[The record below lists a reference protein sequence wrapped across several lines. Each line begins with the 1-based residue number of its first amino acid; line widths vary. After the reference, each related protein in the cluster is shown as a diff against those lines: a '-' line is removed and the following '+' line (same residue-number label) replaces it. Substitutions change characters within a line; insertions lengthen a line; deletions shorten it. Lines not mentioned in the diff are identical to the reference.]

1 MEKSDLIYMI
11 MDNALVYGINLP
23 GDFNLQQH
31 LEKFNDDIIKMVA
44 GFNQKFLEHFLI
56 ISKGKDQKE
65 LEEPLKKMEKI
76 SYMIGPLGNLNYLR
90 DDQLEHILTKMGP
103 LKLDDITEQNIMKI
117 ADEHLEAQ
125 FGGGGYS
132 QGQALEGQLAS
143 AAFYLQGLGYSNVEI
158 EAKLDEVRKNPSQLD
173 ALFNLPEKETM
184 SISMDLEPGGAP
196 SGTRARR
203 ESPVE
208 LEQSVDAEKA
218 MENYIESIKQDIS
231 KERADKVAEIMA
243 EIKES
248 VKDLMNESYEKVF
261 ALIHPDRLK
270 RAARMLKSTKR
281 KSKRPKLII
290 EWYFCS
296 HLLENISFKVEHW
309 QVSAQSGHGQAGV
322 YTAGI
327 NFSRYDPI
335 VKEFNDNKLTKVV
348 NIMRRILQTPSK
360 KAIQKLGQDLVAETG
375 FDEHLY
381 FTD

>member
-11 MDNALVYGINLP
+11 VDNVLVYGISLP
-23 GDFNLQQH
+23 EDFNLSEH
-31 LEKFNDDIIKMVA
+31 LEQFNDDIIKMVA

-65 LEEPLKKMEKI
+65 LDAPLKKMEKI

-90 DDQLEHILTKMGP
+90 DDQFEHILTKMGP
-103 LKLDDITEQNIMKI
+103 LKLEDITEQNVMKI

-132 QGQALEGQLAS
+132 QGAALEGQLAS
-143 AAFYLQGLGYSNVEI
+143 ASFYLQGLGYGSQEI
-158 EAKLDEVRKNPSQLD
+158 EAKLDEVRKNPSTLD
-173 ALFNLPEKETM
+173 ALFNLPEKEIM
-184 SISMDLEPGGAP
+184 SISMDLQPGNA
-196 SGTRARR
+196 SGPRARR
-203 ESPVE
+203 EGPVE
-208 LEQSVDAEKA
+208 LEQSVDSEKA
-218 MENYIESIKQDIS
+218 IEGYIDSIKQDIS
-231 KERADKVAEIMA
+231 KERADKIAVIMA
-243 EIKES
+243 EIKEY
-248 VKDLMNESYEKVF
+248 VKDLMTESYEKVF

-270 RAARMLKSTKR
+270 RAARILKDSKR
-281 KSKRPKLII
+281 KSKRPKLVM
-290 EWYFCS
+290 EWFFCS
-296 HLLENISFKVEHW
+296 HLIENIEVKTEHW

-327 NFSRYDPI
+327 SFSRYDPI
-335 VKEFNDNKLTKVV
+335 VKDFNDNKLTKVV

-360 KAIQKLGQDLVAETG
+360 KAIQKLAQDLVAETG

>member
-11 MDNALVYGINLP
+11 VDNVLVYGISLP
-23 GDFNLQQH
+23 EDFNLSEH
-31 LEKFNDDIIKMVA
+31 LEQFNDDIIKMVA

-65 LEEPLKKMEKI
+65 LDAPLKKMEKI

-90 DDQLEHILTKMGP
+90 DEQFEHILTKMGP
-103 LKLDDITEQNIMKI
+103 LKLEDITEQNVMKI

-132 QGQALEGQLAS
+132 QGAALEGQLAS
-143 AAFYLQGLGYSNVEI
+143 ASFYLQGLGYANVEI

-173 ALFNLPEKETM
+173 ALFNLPEKEIM
-184 SISMDLEPGGAP
+184 SISMDLQPGNA
-196 SGTRARR
+196 SGPRARR
-203 ESPVE
+203 EGPVE
-208 LEQSVDAEKA
+208 LEQSVDSEKA
-218 MENYIESIKQDIS
+218 IEGYIDSIKQDIS
-231 KERADKVAEIMA
+231 KERADKIAVIMA
-243 EIKES
+243 EIKEY
-248 VKDLMNESYEKVF
+248 VKDLMTESYEKVF

-270 RAARMLKSTKR
+270 RAARILKDSKR
-281 KSKRPKLII
+281 KSKRPKLVM
-290 EWYFCS
+290 EWFFCS
-296 HLLENISFKVEHW
+296 HLIENIEVKTEHW

-327 NFSRYDPI
+327 SFSRYDPI
-335 VKEFNDNKLTKVV
+335 VKDFNDNKLTKVV

-360 KAIQKLGQDLVAETG
+360 KAIQKLAQDLVAETG

>member
-11 MDNALVYGINLP
+11 VDNVLVYGISLP
-23 GDFNLQQH
+23 EDFNLSEH
-31 LEKFNDDIIKMVA
+31 LEQFNDDIIKMVA

-65 LEEPLKKMEKI
+65 LDAPLKKMEKI

-90 DDQLEHILTKMGP
+90 DDQFEHILTKMGP
-103 LKLDDITEQNIMKI
+103 LKLEDITEQNVMKI

-132 QGQALEGQLAS
+132 QGAALEGQLAS
-143 AAFYLQGLGYSNVEI
+143 ASFYLQGLGYANVEI

-173 ALFNLPEKETM
+173 ALFNLPEKEIM
-184 SISMDLEPGGAP
+184 SISMDLQPGNA
-196 SGTRARR
+196 SGPRARR
-203 ESPVE
+203 EGPVE
-208 LEQSVDAEKA
+208 LEQSVDSEKA
-218 MENYIESIKQDIS
+218 IEGYIDSIKQDIS
-231 KERADKVAEIMA
+231 KERADKIAVIMA
-243 EIKES
+243 EIKEY
-248 VKDLMNESYEKVF
+248 VKDLMDENYEKVF

-270 RAARMLKSTKR
+270 RAARILKDSKR
-281 KSKRPKLII
+281 KSKRPKLVM
-290 EWYFCS
+290 EWFFCS
-296 HLLENISFKVEHW
+296 HLIENIEVKTEHW

-327 NFSRYDPI
+327 SFSRYDPI
-335 VKEFNDNKLTKVV
+335 VKDFNDNKLTKVV

-360 KAIQKLGQDLVAETG
+360 KAIQKLAQDLVAETG

>member
-11 MDNALVYGINLP
+11 VDNVLVYGISLP
-23 GDFNLQQH
+23 EDFNLSEH
-31 LEKFNDDIIKMVA
+31 LEQFNDDIIKMVA

-65 LEEPLKKMEKI
+65 LDAPLKKMEKI

-90 DDQLEHILTKMGP
+90 DEQFEHILSKMGP
-103 LKLDDITEQNIMKI
+103 LKLEDITEQNVMKI

-132 QGQALEGQLAS
+132 QGAALEGQLAS
-143 AAFYLQGLGYSNVEI
+143 ASFYLQGLGYANVEI

-173 ALFNLPEKETM
+173 ALFNLPEKEIM
-184 SISMDLEPGGAP
+184 SISMDLQPGNA
-196 SGTRARR
+196 SGPRARR
-203 ESPVE
+203 EGPVE
-208 LEQSVDAEKA
+208 LEQSVDSEKA
-218 MENYIESIKQDIS
+218 IEGYIDSIKQDIS
-231 KERADKVAEIMA
+231 KERADKIAVIMA
-243 EIKES
+243 EIKEY
-248 VKDLMNESYEKVF
+248 VKDLMDENYEKVF

-270 RAARMLKSTKR
+270 RAARILKDSKR
-281 KSKRPKLII
+281 KSKRPKLVVERI
-290 EWYFCS
+290 FCS
-296 HLLENISFKVEHW
+296 HLIENIEVKTEHW
-309 QVSAQSGHGQAGV
+309 QVSAHSGHGQAGV

-327 NFSRYDPI
+327 SFSRYDPI
-335 VKEFNDNKLTKVV
+335 VKDFNDNKLTKVV

-360 KAIQKLGQDLVAETG
+360 KAIQKLAQDLVAETG

>member
-11 MDNALVYGINLP
+11 VDNVLVYGISLP
-23 GDFNLQQH
+23 EDFNLSEH
-31 LEKFNDDIIKMVA
+31 LEQFNDDIIKMVA

-65 LEEPLKKMEKI
+65 LDAPLKKMEKI

-90 DDQLEHILTKMGP
+90 DDQFEHILTKMGP
-103 LKLDDITEQNIMKI
+103 LKLEDITEQNVMKI

-132 QGQALEGQLAS
+132 QGAALEGQLAS
-143 AAFYLQGLGYSNVEI
+143 ASFYLQGLGYANVEI

-173 ALFNLPEKETM
+173 ALFNLPEKEIM
-184 SISMDLEPGGAP
+184 SISMDLQPGNA
-196 SGTRARR
+196 SGPRARR
-203 ESPVE
+203 EGPVE
-208 LEQSVDAEKA
+208 LEQSVDSEKA
-218 MENYIESIKQDIS
+218 IEGYIDSIKQDIS
-231 KERADKVAEIMA
+231 KERADKIAVIMA
-243 EIKES
+243 EIKEY
-248 VKDLMNESYEKVF
+248 VKDLMTESYEKVF

-270 RAARMLKSTKR
+270 RAARILKDSKR
-281 KSKRPKLII
+281 KSKRPKLVM
-290 EWYFCS
+290 EWFFCS
-296 HLLENISFKVEHW
+296 HLIENIEVKTEHW

-327 NFSRYDPI
+327 SFSRYDPI
-335 VKEFNDNKLTKVV
+335 VKDFNDNKLTKVV

-360 KAIQKLGQDLVAETG
+360 KAIQKLAQDLVAETG

>member
-11 MDNALVYGINLP
+11 MDNVLVYGINLP
-23 GDFNLQQH
+23 ADFNLQEH
-31 LEKFNDDIIKMVA
+31 LEKFNDDIIKTVA

-56 ISKGKDQKE
+56 ISKGKEQKE
-65 LEEPLKKMEKI
+65 IEAPLKKMEKI

-90 DDQLEHILTKMGP
+90 DEQLEQLLTKMGP
-103 LKLDDITEQNIMKI
+103 LKLDEITEQKIMRI
-117 ADEHLEAQ
+117 ADEQLEAQ

-143 AAFYLQGLGYSNVEI
+143 AAYYLEGLGYPRVEI
-158 EAKLDEVRKNPSQLD
+158 EAKLEEVRKNPSQLD
-173 ALFNLPEKETM
+173 ALFNLPEKEIM
-184 SISMDLEPGGAP
+184 SMPMELQPGNAP
-196 SGTRARR
+196 SGSRARR

-208 LEQSVDAEKA
+208 LEQNVDSEKA
-218 MENYIESIKQDIS
+218 IEGYIESIKQDIS
-231 KERADKVAEIMA
+231 KERAEKINEILN

-270 RAARMLKSTKR
+270 RAARMLKGAKR
-281 KSKRPKLII
+281 KSKRTKLIM

-296 HLLENISFKVEHW
+296 HLLEQVEFKVEHW
-309 QVSAQSGHGQAGV
+309 QTSSHSGHGQAGV

-335 VKEFNDNKLTKVV
+335 IKEFNDNKLTKVV

-360 KAIQKLGQDLVAETG
+360 RAVQKLGQDLTSETG

>member
-11 MDNALVYGINLP
+11 VDNVLVYGISLP
-23 GDFNLQQH
+23 EDFNLSEH
-31 LEKFNDDIIKMVA
+31 LEQFNDDIIKMVA

-65 LEEPLKKMEKI
+65 LDAPLKKMEKI

-90 DDQLEHILTKMGP
+90 DDQFEHILTKMGP
-103 LKLDDITEQNIMKI
+103 LKLEDITEQNVMKI

-132 QGQALEGQLAS
+132 QGAALEGQLAS
-143 AAFYLQGLGYSNVEI
+143 ASFYLQGLGYANVEI

-173 ALFNLPEKETM
+173 ALFNLPEKEIM
-184 SISMDLEPGGAP
+184 SISMDLQPGNA
-196 SGTRARR
+196 SGPRARR
-203 ESPVE
+203 EGPVE
-208 LEQSVDAEKA
+208 LEQSVDSEKA
-218 MENYIESIKQDIS
+218 IEGYIDSIKQDIS
-231 KERADKVAEIMA
+231 KERADKIAVIMA
-243 EIKES
+243 EIKGY
-248 VKDLMNESYEKVF
+248 VKDLMDENYEKVF

-270 RAARMLKSTKR
+270 RAARILKDSKR
-281 KSKRPKLII
+281 KSKRPKLVM
-290 EWYFCS
+290 EWFFCS
-296 HLLENISFKVEHW
+296 HLIENIEVKTEHW

-327 NFSRYDPI
+327 SFSRYDPI
-335 VKEFNDNKLTKVV
+335 VKDFNDNKLTKVV

-360 KAIQKLGQDLVAETG
+360 KAIQKLAQDLVAETG